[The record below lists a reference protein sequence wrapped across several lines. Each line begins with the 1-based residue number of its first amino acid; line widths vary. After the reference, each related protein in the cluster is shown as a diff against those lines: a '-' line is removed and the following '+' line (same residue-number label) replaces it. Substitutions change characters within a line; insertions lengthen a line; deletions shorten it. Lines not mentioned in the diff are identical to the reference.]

1 MGLRRSVIWID
12 INGLT
17 RGTLLTGTVTLAP
30 VQSALALKSAAVV
43 VQDWEGTFVINPS
56 PTPLNVAFN
65 SVEDA
70 AILIYATV
78 TTAQIRVTLPAPLA
92 SIFFSDGETVDEA
105 QVAAIT
111 AAVVGTVT
119 NSQGDVA
126 TAFVAGYR
134 QRSS

>member
-1 MGLRRSVIWID
+1 MAQRRSIVWVD

-17 RGTLLTGTVTLAP
+17 RGTLLTGTVALGAIRT
-30 VQSALALKSAAVV
+30 ALALKSAAAVA
-43 VQDWEGTFVINPS
+43 QEWEGAFVVNPAPAPS
-56 PTPLNVAFN
+56 NVAFN
-65 SVEDA
+65 SVEDV
-70 AILIYATV
+70 AILIYATAGS
-78 TTAQIRVTLPAPLA
+78 AQIRVTLPAPLA
-92 SIFFSDGETVDEA
+92 SIFLSDGETVDSA

-111 AAVVGTVT
+111 AAAVGTLT